1 MKAAFL
7 PDRGVVKVS
16 GEDARNF
23 LNGLVT
29 TDATLLRPGL
39 GRFGAL
45 LTPQGKITA
54 DFLITEAPAGHGGGF
69 LIDCPRALAQGLA
82 AKLGFYKLR
91 AKVAVENLS
100 DSLGVLAAWDGEP
113 VVKPDLAFADPR
125 HAALGWRILVPEELA
140 PKVADLIG
148 AELVD
153 STAYDAHRIAFG
165 VPRGGLDFMYG
176 DAFPHETNMDR
187 LHGVD
192 FDKGC
197 YVGQEVVSRMQH
209 RGTARTRTVRV
220 VLKDF
225 SPEPGTTILAGEKT
239 IGTMGSASG
248 QNGLALIRIDRAAD
262 ALDAGIAADVGR
274 PRPPPRRPRRY
285 PSRPEADRSMTKSA
299 RLHADGLTRCPW
311 PGEDPF
317 YMAYHDTEWGV
328 PEYDDRA
335 LYEKLILDGFQAGLS
350 WITILRKRDNFRKAF
365 DDFQPEKIARYSE
378 KKVHALMND
387 AGIVRNRAKIEGTV
401 NSAKGYLKIM
411 EEGAGFSKFLWDFV
425 DGKPKVNTF
434 KTTAS
439 VPASTPLSIKMSK
452 ELSSRGFKFVG
463 PTIVYAFMQ
472 ATGMVNDH
480 LVTCFCHQACVGK
493 QRSPRLK
500 AK

>member
-1 MKAAFL
+1 M
-7 PDRGVVKVS
+7 
-16 GEDARNF
+16 
-23 LNGLVT
+23 
-29 TDATLLRPGL
+29 
-39 GRFGAL
+39 
-45 LTPQGKITA
+45 LTPQGKIIA

-69 LIDCPRALAQGLA
+69 LIDCPRALAQALA
-82 AKLGFYKLR
+82 DKLGIYKLR
-91 AKVAVENLS
+91 AKVTIENLS

-113 VVKPDLAFADPR
+113 AMQPDLAFADPR
-125 HAALGWRILVPEELA
+125 NAALGWRILIPEELA
-140 PKVADLIG
+140 QKVADLIG
-148 AELVD
+148 AELAD
-153 STAYDAHRIAFG
+153 ATAYEAHRIACG
-165 VPRGGLDFMYG
+165 APRGGLDFIYG

-187 LHGVD
+187 LHGID

-209 RGTARTRTVRV
+209 RGTARTRTVRI
-220 VLKDF
+220 VLEGF
-225 SPEPGTTILAGEKT
+225 SPEPGTTILAGDKAVGT
-239 IGTMGSASG
+239 IGATAGKA
-248 QNGLALIRIDRAAD
+248 GLALTQDRSCRRRARRR
-262 ALDAGIAADVGR
+262 IAAHGR
-274 PRPPPRRPRRY
+274 RPCHPCHRPRRP
-285 PSRPEADRSMTKSA
+285 SDVAEADRRMSRSA

-365 DDFQPEKIARYSE
+365 DDFQPDKIARYNA
-378 KKVHALMND
+378 KKIHALMND

-401 NSAKGYLKIM
+401 ASAKSYLEIM
-411 EEGAGFSKFLWDFV
+411 EDGPGFSKFLWDFV
-425 DGKPKVNTF
+425 DGRPKVNNF

-439 VPASTPLSIKMSK
+439 VPASTPLSIRISK
-452 ELSSRGFKFVG
+452 ELASRGFKFVG

-480 LVTCFCHQACVGK
+480 LVSCFCHDTCGGK
-493 QRSPRLK
+493 QRGPRLQVR
-500 AK
+500 